1 MNDLFIPGKGDY
13 PLQHLV
19 LDVNGTLA
27 VQGQLIEGV
36 GERLATIGRTMQIH
50 LLTADTHGKQ
60 AEIDSALGLTAQ
72 RITPGREREQKAK
85 FVYQLGAENVVA
97 IGNGGNDV
105 GMLQAAALGIAVI
118 EGEGLNVE
126 ALLAADIVTH
136 SILDALD
143 LLVTPKRL
151 IATMRR

>member
-1 MNDLFIPGKGDY
+1 MTDLYIPGKGDY
-13 PLQHLV
+13 PLHHLV

-36 GERLATIGRTMQIH
+36 AERLATIGETMEIH

-60 AEIDSALGLTAQ
+60 AEIDAALGLTAQ

-85 FVYQLGAENVVA
+85 FVYDLGAEDVVA
-97 IGNGGNDV
+97 MGNGGNDV
-105 GMLQAAALGIAVI
+105 GMLQAASLGIAVM
-118 EGEGLNVE
+118 EGEGLNIE

-136 SILDALD
+136 SILEALD
-143 LLVTPKRL
+143 LLIIPNRL
-151 IATMRR
+151 VATLRR